1 MAEPRYF
8 DPQDAKPQERAVLV
22 GTVFRNDDRDEEEE
36 NLQELAQLS
45 RAAGARVLHA
55 LVQERNAPSV
65 STYIGRGKVEELAA
79 LCKEREAN
87 LIIFD
92 SELSPVQARNLEKRT
107 EINVCDRTE
116 LILDIFA
123 RRARTRQARLQVE
136 LAQLEYLRPRL
147 RRMWEHL
154 SRQEG
159 GIGTRGPGET
169 QLEVDRRRLGD
180 RVSQLKRELD
190 KVARVSETKARQRR
204 GRGFGVALVG
214 YTNVGKSSLLNALT
228 GADAYVADALFATLD
243 STTRRLDLD
252 GSEPVLITD
261 TVGFVRKLPHH
272 LVESFKATLAEVSE
286 ADLVLHVVDLAS
298 ASWERQVLAVEEV
311 LGDLDVDPE
320 RCLRVF
326 NKLDAARDADEVL
339 AGLGTRWPDA
349 CFVSAT
355 TGAGLEALRAAIRA
369 RRQEAFR
376 ETVLFLPAG
385 GEALTA
391 TIYAECEVRDVR
403 YESEGS
409 YYRLRLAEATRAR
422 LLARGA
428 EECPE
433 LLDGWDAD
441 LPNGNGAP

>member
-1 MAEPRYF
+1 MAEDRFFYPH
-8 DPQDAKPQERAVLV
+8 QAVPQERAVLV
-22 GTVFRNDDRDEEEE
+22 GTVLPGDDRDEEEE
-36 NLQELAQLS
+36 NLLELAQLS

-55 LVQERNAPSV
+55 LVQERDAPDV

-107 EINVCDRTE
+107 ETNVCDRTE

-154 SRQEG
+154 SRQTG

-180 RVSQLKRELD
+180 RVIQLGRELA

-204 GRGFGVALVG
+204 RRGFGVALVG

-228 GADAYVADALFATLD
+228 GADAFVADALFATLD

-252 GSEPVLITD
+252 GSEPVLLTD

-286 ADLVLHVVDLAS
+286 ADLVLHVIDAAS
-298 ASWERQVLAVEEV
+298 RSWERQALAVEEV
-311 LGDLDVDPE
+311 LGELDVDPE

-326 NKLDAARDADEVL
+326 NKLDALGDREAEVAGLRARWPEAVFVSAAMG
-339 AGLGTRWPDA
+339 AGLGELR
-349 CFVSAT
+349 
-355 TGAGLEALRAAIRA
+355 EAVRE
-369 RRQEAFR
+369 RRQAAFA

-385 GEALTA
+385 SEALTA
-391 TIYAECEVRDVR
+391 ILYGEGEVQEVR
-403 YESEGS
+403 YAPEGG
-409 YYRLRLAEATRAR
+409 YYRLRLPDSTRAR
-422 LLARGA
+422 ALARGA
-428 EECPE
+428 EERPE
-433 LLDGWDAD
+433 LLEAWESLGETA
-441 LPNGNGAP
+441 L

>member
-1 MAEPRYF
+1 M
-8 DPQDAKPQERAVLV
+8 
-22 GTVFRNDDRDEEEE
+22 
-36 NLQELAQLS
+36 
-45 RAAGARVLHA
+45 
-55 LVQERNAPSV
+55 
-65 STYIGRGKVEELAA
+65 EELAA
-79 LCKEREAN
+79 LAREREAN

-107 EINVCDRTE
+107 ETNVCDRTE

-180 RVSQLKRELD
+180 RVIQLKRELD

-204 GRGFGVALVG
+204 RRGFSVALVG

-228 GADAYVADALFATLD
+228 GAEVHVADALFATLD
-243 STTRRLDLD
+243 STTRRLELD
-252 GSEPVLITD
+252 GSEPVLVTD

-286 ADLVLHVVDLAS
+286 ADLVLHVVDLANPR
-298 ASWERQVLAVEEV
+298 WDRQVHAVDEV
-311 LGDLDVDPE
+311 LGELDVDPE

-326 NKLDAARDADEVL
+326 NKLDALGEESQ
-339 AGLGTRWPDA
+339 GLIGLRTRWPEA
-349 CFVSAT
+349 CFVSAA
-355 TGAGLEALRAAIRA
+355 TGDGLDVLREAIGR

-391 TIYAECEVRDVR
+391 TIYGECEVRDVR
-403 YESEGS
+403 YEPEGS
-409 YYRLRLAEATRAR
+409 YYRLRLAEATPGAAAGSR
-422 LLARGA
+422 LRSARGSPGRLGHGCA
-428 EECPE
+428 RRGGRALGGRRAPRERWARE
-433 LLDGWDAD
+433 LGARASR
-441 LPNGNGAP
+441 LPARRRFDPHGALPLSWAAQAAMLAPATALRWS